1 MEKCH
6 RANVLVTS
14 CLKTPVDPHTKV
26 PLALY
31 ERERTLPCAAA
42 GFSDNRDNEM
52 AKEMEYDSGSDLVD
66 HDSPTKDSNR
76 LTGDNIDIRQL
87 YFSNQ
92 EYYYK
97 LEKLKRAHLHTMAEL
112 EHMYR
117 KKLELNKVT
126 PGKNYAQTN
135 YSHQGMLAGSLKK
148 AQSALELRRN
158 LDLSDTYVE
167 EHIADDGQGDRSIY
181 NTEKGFLSSPKEQ
194 IKNMWQDFRVK
205 KRSPPQQHP
214 FSSSL
219 LSLPDDTQANAKVK
233 AIRKKRKQARD
244 GGWQP
249 RVTVPK
255 PFQVTLREVDRRK
268 KGIKSR
274 SEIERENADLRR
286 QLEELTE
293 CQRKFR
299 ASPVPAHVR
308 LPLYEELHERD
319 EDRRRLYRA
328 TEAQRLHASQ
338 RPFSFSE
345 RELLKKEQKEAKL
358 REQMLLQ
365 DKEEEERRKCP
376 FKAKP
381 VPRAVKEAAL
391 GDQQKEEELYRAI
404 KMQMRARELFHSASM
419 PPSMLAQRISERQAQ
434 QAAQKDKPVHR
445 PKINTNVP
453 DFDASYRKFQKQLEN
468 RRDVRP
474 LTACEPFKLRTSTI
488 ASHKERIMADIEV
501 EKQSQRSKRWP
512 FVSTPAL
519 YPMTP
524 SSSLCSS
531 LSGSQ
536 EYLPAKITD
545 AAKKRQEA
553 VRKVIEKRKK
563 AEDEEEKWR
572 ETQKQREKKLQKV
585 ISKRAQANDPHVALA
600 QTCQSKLKDFRKQEM
615 QRRREYQEEMR
626 GIQKRVKGRPLLL
639 EQVAQMNAKRAA
651 EKLYSDTLHGCG
663 LNESFVNRKV
673 PEGLKNGQE
682 TQSPACL
689 DGQAPP
695 AIRNEEYEEFGSLHH
710 CHLDDYLDDY
720 EEYDHEMEEDHMDQH
735 EDYKPDED
743 QDSDEEKEGDEGR
756 SFDDELDFEE
766 DDNKDDD
773 IIRKRSQS
781 SRGSEIDN
789 SHHSNIS
796 RSGSI
801 ALLVDEEK
809 QEDQKID
816 YEK

>member
-14 CLKTPVDPHTKV
+14 CVKTPVDPHTKV

-31 ERERTLPCAAA
+31 ERERALPCAAA
-42 GFSDNRDNEM
+42 GFTDNRDYE
-52 AKEMEYDSGSDLVD
+52 KEMEYDSRSDLVD
-66 HDSPTKDSNR
+66 HDSPTKDSNH

-97 LEKLKRAHLHTMAEL
+97 LERLKRAHLHTMAEL

-117 KKLELNKVT
+117 KKLELNEVT
-126 PGKNYAQTN
+126 PEKNNAQTN
-135 YSHQGMLAGSLKK
+135 CSQRGMLAGSLKK

-158 LDLSDTYVE
+158 SDLSDTYVE
-167 EHIADDGQGDRSIY
+167 EHIADDGQGDRSNY
-181 NTEKGFLSSPKEQ
+181 NTEKGLLFSPKEH
-194 IKNMWQDFRVK
+194 IKNMWQDFRMK
-205 KRSPPQQHP
+205 ILSPPQQHP

-219 LSLPDDTQANAKVK
+219 QSLPDDAQANTK
-233 AIRKKRKQARD
+233 ARPPHKKRKQARD
-244 GGWQP
+244 DGWKP

-255 PFQVTLREVDRRK
+255 PFQVTLREAERLK
-268 KGIKSR
+268 NGIKSR

-293 CQRKFR
+293 CHRKFR

-319 EDRRRLYRA
+319 EERRRLYRA
-328 TEAQRLHASQ
+328 TEQQRLHASQ
-338 RPFSFSE
+338 RPFSFLE
-345 RELLKKEQKEAKL
+345 RERMKKEQKEAKL
-358 REQMLLQ
+358 REQMLIQ
-365 DKEEEERRKCP
+365 DKEEEERRKYP

-404 KMQMRARELFHSASM
+404 KMQMRARELLHSAAM
-419 PPSMLAQRISERQAQ
+419 PPSMLAQRISERQTQ

-474 LTACEPFKLRTSTI
+474 LTACEPFRLRTSTI
-488 ASHKERIMADIEV
+488 ASHKERIMADIEA
-501 EKQSQRSKRWP
+501 EKQSPRQTRWP

-519 YPMTP
+519 SPMTP

-553 VRKVIEKRKK
+553 VRKVLEKRKK
-563 AEDEEEKWR
+563 AEEEEEKWK

-600 QTCQSKLKDFRKQEM
+600 QTCQSKLKEFRQQEI
-615 QRRREYQEEMR
+615 QRCREYQEEMR
-626 GIQKRVKGRPLLL
+626 GIQERVKGRPLLL

-651 EKLYSDTLHGCG
+651 EKLYSDALHGCG
-663 LNESFVNRKV
+663 LNESFVSRKV
-673 PEGLKNGQE
+673 PKGLKNGQE
-682 TQSPACL
+682 TPSPAFS

-695 AIRNEEYEEFGSLHH
+695 TIRNEEYEEYGSLQL
-710 CHLDDYLDDY
+710 CLLDDYLDDY

-735 EDYKPDED
+735 EDYKPNEY
-743 QDSDEEKEGDEGR
+743 QDSDEEKEDDEGR
-756 SFDDELDFEE
+756 SFDDELNFEE

-781 SRGSEIDN
+781 SRGSGSDN
-789 SHHSNIS
+789 SHHSNRS

-801 ALLVDEEK
+801 GLLLDEEK
-809 QEDQKID
+809 
-816 YEK
+816 